1 MDVNSP
7 GLKNCVVMK
16 DVACIFPMMSP
27 ASWGAGDGRGG
38 NGFKDKGAR
47 NR

>member
-16 DVACIFPMMSP
+16 DVACIFPIMSP
-27 ASWGAGDGRGG
+27 VGWGAGRGWPWRERVQG
-38 NGFKDKGAR
+38 QR
-47 NR
+47 SEE